1 MYLPYTSFSN
11 DHGAVTDQQNC
22 VVVLVFSEPVA
33 GLAANQVKVTGPP
46 KVSVSALKLLQG
58 TSTYYHLLISM
69 ADSYIGQVN
78 VALIVSPYPM
88 CYL

>member
-11 DHGAVTDQQNC
+11 DNGAVTDQQTC

-33 GLAANQVKVTGPP
+33 GLTANHIKVTGPSSA
-46 KVSVSALKLLQG
+46 SVSGLQLLQG
-58 TSTYYHLLISM
+58 TSSYYHLLISV

-78 VALIVSPYPM
+78 VAVIVSPSPP
-88 CYL
+88 